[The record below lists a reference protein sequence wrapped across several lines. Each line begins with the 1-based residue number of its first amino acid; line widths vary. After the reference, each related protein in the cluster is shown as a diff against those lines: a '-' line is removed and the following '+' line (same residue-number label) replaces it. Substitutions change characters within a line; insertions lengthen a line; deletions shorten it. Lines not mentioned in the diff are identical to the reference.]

1 MQKWLLLHC
10 RFCEACNL
18 SRLTVIP
25 LSCAVS
31 GALLLAIATLPAAAA
46 SDVPVP
52 RPKPKLDEA
61 DNDKAGSDA
70 QRKDV
75 VEPAPIPKQTVPTFD
90 LASAKKCEAALR
102 SLGAGFSV
110 GKPLKG
116 ESICGWPRPLKLE
129 TVGMQIRVTGD
140 PQVRCEVALALAQWS
155 HEVIRPTAKLH
166 LEEELSKILISTSYQ
181 CRRRNNALTGK
192 ISEHGFANGIDVMGF
207 ELKDGRRV
215 MIAPRTGSVE
225 PERAFQAAVRGGSC
239 AYFTTVLGPTTNAA
253 HANHLHLDLAI
264 RRGGYRLCQ

>member
-1 MQKWLLLHC
+1 MFSF
-10 RFCEACNL
+10 RFAL
-18 SRLTVIP
+18 F
-25 LSCAVS
+25 
-31 GALLLAIATLPAAAA
+31 GALQLAIATTPAIAA

-52 RPKPKLDEA
+52 RPKQQLDKA
-61 DNDKAGSDA
+61 DKDKAGPGDA
-70 QRKDV
+70 QKDI

-90 LASAKKCEAALR
+90 LAGAKKCETALR
-102 SLGAGFSV
+102 SLGARFSV
-110 GKPLKG
+110 GKPLEG

-129 TVGMQIRVTGD
+129 TVGNKVRVTGD

-155 HEVIRPTAKLH
+155 REVVRPTAKLH

-181 CRRRNNALTGK
+181 CRRRNNAATGK
-192 ISEHGFANGIDVMGF
+192 VSEHGFANGVDVLGF

-215 MIAPRTGSVE
+215 MIAARTGSVE